1 MNGGRDGAP
10 VSIAE
15 TATATDTL
23 DPWRHAARVSRQLG
37 WWSLASV
44 LVGAALLLTPERTF
58 GALAPVA
65 FGFGLQCLLWG
76 AIDGVIASIGAFDL
90 RRRHAAG
97 EPHDAAATRAFGR
110 RLRRLLRLNAGLDV
124 LYVAVGLALL
134 ALWRTPEGLG
144 HGLGVVVQG
153 GFLLVFDAWH
163 GWRVPHH
170 LAEAP

>member
-1 MNGGRDGAP
+1 MNGGSGETPAPIADTTAADGA
-10 VSIAE
+10 V
-15 TATATDTL
+15 
-23 DPWRHAARVSRQLG
+23 DPWRHAAQVGRQLG
-37 WWSLASV
+37 WWALASV
-44 LVGAALLLTPERTF
+44 LVGAALLLTPERAF

-90 RRRHAAG
+90 RRRRAAG
-97 EPHDAAATRAFGR
+97 EQHDAAATRAFGR

-170 LAEAP
+170 LAKAP